1 MVSNKKLINIVG
13 WSVFAIAA
21 IVFFFSA
28 ERTGSLWDV
37 GEFILGAY
45 KLQVVHPPGAPLFM
59 IVGRVFA
66 FFGEIFSSKLS
77 DIAFA
82 VNMMSGICTAFVGMF
97 VAWTTMI
104 FGKLAYVGRDGELEG
119 GAQIAN
125 AFSGLVA
132 GLSTVF
138 ATSVWFSAVE
148 GEVYAMSTFFT
159 ALTFWSAVK
168 WYALPDNHKSD
179 RWLLFSLY
187 AVGLSTG
194 VHLLSI
200 LTLPAIALL
209 YYFKKYEKHTVFK
222 GMLAIGAGLVGIGI
236 IQKLIVVG
244 IPTLWKNFEIF
255 AVNGLGLPF
264 HSGLV
269 ITLALLGALVFIGL
283 KYAHSKGKYLL
294 QMSLVALTLITIGFS
309 TIGVIVIRANAD
321 TPVNMNVPSDA
332 VRLLPYLNREQYGE
346 RALLYGPHF
355 DAQPVSV
362 KSEKRYGRVG
372 DKYEI
377 VDEKYDYEYR
387 SQDKI
392 LFPRIGHGD
401 PGRPQLH
408 RMWWGNDKDVPGMA
422 YNIKFLVQ
430 YQLGWMYGRYFMWN
444 FAGRQN
450 GAQGYYPWDKSS
462 GHWVSGIGFVDDAKL
477 DYDTSELPESMQSL
491 ANNNYYMLPFIFGL
505 IGLFFHMRKRPKD
518 FMALMMLFLIT
529 GIGIIIYSNQPPNEP
544 RERDY
549 VLVGSIF
556 TYCMWIGMAVNAL
569 YMGFEKYKFKGI
581 PAAGVAGA
589 LVLIA
594 PILMGTQN
602 FDDMGRKDH
611 YASRDYA
618 ANFLNSVDE
627 NAIIFTYG
635 DNDTYP
641 LWYAQEVE
649 EIRTDV
655 RVVNLSLIAVDW
667 YINKLRSKVNDSP
680 PIKLTISEDAYRG
693 SQRNQLFFY
702 PPDNNSPTN
711 IISALK
717 LMGSDARPQGANP
730 KMKGY
735 IPSKNLIIPT
745 NREAVDRLDMNYP
758 NDPTAIAP
766 YIPFT
771 FPQSKTYLRKD
782 EMAVLDVIGSNI
794 WDRPI
799 YFAVTCKNDKLMGVN
814 DYTQLEGLA
823 LRVVPFKTASQTE
836 LGIYGSGRVDA
847 EKLYDNVMN
856 KWQWGNFDKK
866 KMFIDNSYGAEI
878 QAMQM
883 AILRG
888 AQEFMSYDRNKAV
901 ALADKYF
908 EGFPNFNF
916 PYDDGVY
923 PFIQMYIQSGEM
935 EKAKKH
941 MRILAEV
948 SAERLNFFDT
958 GMAEDVR
965 DNSFRREYV
974 LALRGANNILNDVD
988 KLGDPEFA
996 AEMKALVGN
1005 WSLQGLNN

>member
-1 MVSNKKLINIVG
+1 MVSNKKLINIIG

-21 IVFFFSA
+21 IVYFFSA
-28 ERTGSLWDV
+28 ERTGSLWDC

-59 IVGRVFA
+59 IVGRLFA
-66 FFGEIFSSKLS
+66 FMGEVFSDKLS
-77 DIAFA
+77 SIAFA
-82 VNMMSGICTAFVGMF
+82 VNMMSGICTAFVAMF
-97 VAWTTMI
+97 VAWITMI
-104 FGKLAYVGRDGELEG
+104 LGRLAMVGRDGELEG
-119 GAQIAN
+119 GAMIAN
-125 AFSGLVA
+125 ALSGLVA
-132 GLSTVF
+132 GLATTF
-138 ATSVWFSAVE
+138 ATSIWFSAVE

-159 ALTFWSAVK
+159 ALTFWSAMK
-168 WYALPDNHKSD
+168 WYVLADSEKSD
-179 RWLLFSLY
+179 RWLLFALY

-209 YYFKKYEKHTVFK
+209 YYFKKYKKHTV
-222 GMLAIGAGLVGIGI
+222 GGGILAIGAGLIGIGI
-236 IQKLIVVG
+236 IQKMIVVG

-269 ITLALLGALVFIGL
+269 ITLALLAALVFIGL
-283 KYAHSKGKYLL
+283 RYAHAKGRYLL
-294 QMSLVALTLITIGFS
+294 QMGLLALTLITIGFS

-332 VRLLPYLNREQYGE
+332 IRLLPYLNREQYGE

-355 DAQPVSV
+355 DAAPVSLD
-362 KSEKRYGRVG
+362 SEKRYGRVG
-372 DKYEI
+372 DKYEF

-387 SQDKI
+387 AQDKL
-392 LFPRIGHGD
+392 LFPRIGHSD
-401 PGRPQLH
+401 RAQLH
-408 RMWWGNDKDVPGMA
+408 RMWMDGDNGVPGMG
-422 YNIKFLVQ
+422 YNLKFLFK
-430 YQLGWMYGRYFMWN
+430 YQIGWMYGRYFMWN

-450 GAQGYYPWDKSS
+450 GDQGYFPWDKSS
-462 GHWVSGIGFVDDAKL
+462 GHWVTGIGFVDDGKL
-477 DYDTSELPESMQSL
+477 GYDTSELPESMQSL

-505 IGLFFHMRKRPKD
+505 IGLFFHARKRPKD

-529 GIGIIIYSNQPPNEP
+529 GLGIIIYSNQPPNEP

-556 TYCMWIGMAVNAL
+556 SYCIWIGMAVNAL
-569 YMGFEKYKFKGI
+569 YLGFERYKFKGI
-581 PAAGVAGA
+581 PAAAVAGA
-589 LVLIA
+589 LVLVA

-618 ANFLNSVDE
+618 SNFLNSVDE

-680 PIKLTISEDAYRG
+680 ALKLTISEEAYRG
-693 SQRNQLFFY
+693 SQRNQSYFI
-702 PPDNNSPTN
+702 PPTANNPTN

-717 LMGSDARPQGANP
+717 LIGSDARPQGVDARV
-730 KMKGY
+730 KGY
-735 IPSKNLIIPT
+735 VPSKNLIIPT
-745 NREAVDRLDMNYP
+745 NRAAIEPLDMNYQY
-758 NDPTAIAP
+758 DSSAVAP
-766 YIPFT
+766 FIPFL
-771 FPQSKTYLRKD
+771 FPESKQYLRKD
-782 EMAVLDVIGSNI
+782 EIAILDVIASNI
-794 WDRPI
+794 WDRPV
-799 YFAVTCKNDKLMGVN
+799 YFAVTCKNDKLMNVN
-814 DYTQLEGLA
+814 DYTQMEGLA
-823 LRVVPFKTASQTE
+823 LRVVPFKTPSNGD
-836 LGIYGSGRVDA
+836 LGIYGSGRVHA

-856 KWQWGNFDKK
+856 KWRWGNFDKK
-866 KMFIDNSYGAEI
+866 KLFVDNSYGAEV

-883 AILRG
+883 SMLRG
-888 AQEFMSYDRNKAV
+888 AQELMKYDQSKAI

-908 EGFPNFNF
+908 EGFPNMNF
-916 PYDDGVY
+916 PYDDSIF
-923 PFIQMYIQSGEM
+923 PFIQMYYQAGEM

-948 SAERLNFFDT
+948 SAERLNFFD
-958 GMAEDVR
+958 GMDEDIR

-974 LALRGANNILNDVD
+974 LALRGANNALNSVNN
-988 KLGDPEFA
+988 LGDPAFA
-996 AEMKALVGN
+996 TEMNNLLGS
-1005 WSLQGLNN
+1005 WSLSGLSN